1 MNGGNNTRD
10 IEQRQPQNQQNKTQ
24 SPRRALP
31 NSKNAVLVNS
41 CQVGLS
47 DLDSSTLLINTSV
60 VIQY

>member
-10 IEQRQPQNQQNKTQ
+10 IQQKQPQNQQSKTQ

-31 NSKNAVLVNS
+31 NSKNAILVNS

-47 DLDSSTLLINTSV
+47 D
-60 VIQY
+60 